1 MKGASVVVD
10 VSNAPSWEDAA
21 VMNCGGLVVN
31 EFCLLA
37 LSMGPFGERSTSRV
51 AKASSFQ
58 DKAAWRGSLT
68 PFVVFAAEKQKS
80 EHGD

>member
-1 MKGASVVVD
+1 MKRASLVVD

-21 VMNCGGLVVN
+21 
-31 EFCLLA
+31 
-37 LSMGPFGERSTSRV
+37 GERSTSRL
-51 AKASSFQ
+51 AKSSSFQ
-58 DKAAWRGSLT
+58 DKAAGRGSLT